1 MTVSIKLNGVGLE
14 VPHFVQPERSV
25 RSWISTLLT
34 AATSRFKRENRVLL
48 HDISFEI
55 GDGERVA
62 LIGRN
67 GAGKTTLLRV
77 LAGTLQPTHGALEV
91 TGTRQA
97 LLNLGLGFNQEATV
111 RENIFL
117 RGTALGLRP
126 SVIRDLVPQI
136 LEFAGL
142 EAVAN
147 HRLATLSSGQRMRLG
162 FAVSTSIQN
171 DIMLLDEWFGAGDM
185 EFVRKARAR
194 MSDRVAGSRIV
205 VLASHNFKMLR
216 EVCARGIVID
226 AGTVVFDGEIGDAI
240 KAYRA
245 IFATSAD
252 GTLDEVTRIDRD
264 KRESIHVLRK
274 QLLEERRA
282 LRRERRS
289 LRKLKKNLQAKRERP
304 AGKGGEPEPAS
315 PEAGGGKT
323 E

>member
-62 LIGRN
+62 LLGRN

-77 LAGTLQPTHGALEV
+77 LAGTLKPTRGSIEV
-91 TGTRQA
+91 LGNRQA

-126 SVIRDLVPQI
+126 SVIRDLMPQI

-142 EAVAN
+142 EVVAN

-226 AGTVVFDGEIGDAI
+226 AGTVVFDGSVDEAI
-240 KAYRA
+240 RHYQA
-245 IFATSAD
+245 IFAAAQNKPAEEAEKARKAGES
-252 GTLDEVTRIDRD
+252 V
-264 KRESIHVLRK
+264 RELREK
-274 QLLEERRA
+274 LREERRQ
-282 LRRERRS
+282 LRQEQRR
-289 LRKLKKNLQAKRERP
+289 LRMVRRKLRAKLADVSGRDGDSRP
-304 AGKGGEPEPAS
+304 ADPV
-315 PEAGGGKT
+315 AGGGKT